1 MPASEPACAG
11 ELGRRFVFAVKTHG
25 FRFRA
30 LDGSYAV
37 CRLGADAAVPAW
49 AAGPFVNITL
59 TDDELAIIC
68 QADAVPAGVRA
79 ERDWRVLK
87 LVGPFPFTATGVLA
101 SLATP
106 LARAGISLLSIATY
120 DTDYFLVK
128 SDVFEDAI
136 SVLTAAGH
144 TRIG

>member
-1 MPASEPACAG
+1 M
-11 ELGRRFVFAVKTHG
+11 KTQG
-25 FRFRA
+25 QRFRA
-30 LDGSYAV
+30 LPGEFAV
-37 CRLGADAAVPAW
+37 CRLSPDSAVPGW
-49 AAGPFVNITL
+49 AAGPFLNITL

-68 QADAVPAGVRA
+68 PAEHVPAGVRC

-87 LVGPFPFTATGVLA
+87 LVGPFPFTAVGVLA
-101 SLATP
+101 ALATP

-128 SDVFEDAI
+128 SDSFDDAI
-136 SVLTAAGH
+136 AVLVAAGH

>member
-1 MPASEPACAG
+1 MKF
-11 ELGRRFVFAVKTHG
+11 LGQ
-25 FRFRA
+25 RFRA
-30 LDGSYAV
+30 LPGAYAV
-37 CRLGADAAVPAW
+37 CRLSPESAVPAW
-49 AAGPFVNITL
+49 AAGSFVNITL

-68 QADAVPAGVRA
+68 PAEHVPTDVRA

-106 LARAGISLLSIATY
+106 LARSGISLLSIATY

-128 SDVFEDAI
+128 NEVFEDAVA
-136 SVLTAAGH
+136 VLIAAGH
-144 TRIG
+144 TRLG

>member
-1 MPASEPACAG
+1 MSAKAPG
-11 ELGRRFVFAVKTHG
+11 Q
-25 FRFRA
+25 RFRA
-30 LDGSYAV
+30 LPGRYAV
-37 CRLGADAAVPAW
+37 CRLNPESAVPAW
-49 AAGPFVNITL
+49 AAGPFVNITF
-59 TDDELAIIC
+59 TPDELAIIC
-68 QADAVPAGVRA
+68 PAEKVPPDVRA

-101 SLATP
+101 SLALP

-128 SDVFEDAI
+128 VEVFDDAI
-136 SVLTAAGH
+136 AVLVAAGH

>member
-1 MPASEPACAG
+1 MKTPAG
-11 ELGRRFVFAVKTHG
+11 Q
-25 FRFRA
+25 RFRA
-30 LDGSYAV
+30 LAGHYAV
-37 CRLGADAAVPAW
+37 CRLRPDAGVPGWTGGA
-49 AAGPFVNITL
+49 FVNITL

-68 QADAVPAGVRA
+68 PAERVPSDVRA

-87 LVGPFPFTATGVLA
+87 LVGPFPFTAVGVLA

-128 SDVFEDAI
+128 TEVFDEAVK
-136 SVLTAAGH
+136 VLVAAGH

>member
-1 MPASEPACAG
+1 MPTM
-11 ELGRRFVFAVKTHG
+11 KTQG
-25 FRFRA
+25 QRFRA
-30 LDGSYAV
+30 LPGEYAV
-37 CRLGADAAVPAW
+37 CRLTPDSVVPAW
-49 AAGPFVNITL
+49 AHGPFVNITC

-68 QADAVPAGVRA
+68 PAERVPADVRS

-87 LVGPFPFTATGVLA
+87 VVGPFPFTATGVLA
-101 SLATP
+101 SLASP

-128 SDVFEDAI
+128 SDVFDDAVA
-136 SVLTAAGH
+136 VLVAAGH

>member
-1 MPASEPACAG
+1 MKLRG
-11 ELGRRFVFAVKTHG
+11 Q
-25 FRFRA
+25 RFRA
-30 LDGSYAV
+30 LSGQFAV
-37 CRLGADAAVPAW
+37 CRLAADAPIPEW
-49 AAGPFVNITL
+49 ASGPFVNITV

-68 QADAVPAGVRA
+68 PAERVPPGVRA

-106 LARAGISLLSIATY
+106 LAHAGISLLSIATY

-128 SDVFEDAI
+128 SAVFDDAVA
-136 SVLTAAGH
+136 VLVAAGH
-144 TRIG
+144 TKLG

>member
-1 MPASEPACAG
+1 MK
-11 ELGRRFVFAVKTHG
+11 FHG
-25 FRFRA
+25 QRFRA
-30 LDGSYAV
+30 LPGLYAV
-37 CRLGADAAVPAW
+37 CRLSPESVVPAW
-49 AAGPFVNITL
+49 AAGPFVNITF

-68 QADAVPAGVRA
+68 PAERVPAEVRA

-106 LARAGISLLSIATY
+106 LARSGISLLSIATY

-128 SDVFEDAI
+128 SDVFDDAVA
-136 SVLTAAGH
+136 VLVAAGH
-144 TRIG
+144 TKLG